1 MVFFVAIFDM
11 TFPTQGH
18 EVLNLVLTFT
28 ATHSTG
34 NDVMDVNSSL
44 PAHLTRNKV
53 IRAIAKM
60 I

>member
-11 TFPTQGH
+11 TFPAQGH
-18 EVLNLVLTFT
+18 EVLDLVLSFT

-34 NDVMDVNSSL
+34 HDVVDINSSL

>member
-11 TFPTQGH
+11 TFPAQGH
-18 EVLNLVLTFT
+18 EVLDLVLTFT

>member
-11 TFPTQGH
+11 TFPAQGH
-18 EVLNLVLTFT
+18 KVLDLVLTFT

-34 NDVMDVNSSL
+34 NDMVDVNSFLS
-44 PAHLTRNKV
+44 AHLTRDKV